1 MVPDRDPD
9 HHTLVGPQTDHIA
22 HVAAL
27 AIEMGR
33 QEKIIERYTHK
44 TKRCCMVSEDDAT
57 SSSDRRVA
65 GGRIACALG
74 RRPKVET
81 AGESRSVL
89 REVAY

>member
-33 QEKIIERYTHK
+33 QEKIF
-44 TKRCCMVSEDDAT
+44 
-57 SSSDRRVA
+57 
-65 GGRIACALG
+65 
-74 RRPKVET
+74 P
-81 AGESRSVL
+81 
-89 REVAY
+89 